1 MMGGKG
7 NWELALGVF
16 FAGFLGAR
24 LLVNLVFLLLFFW
37 FRGVFISFQGRWKTA
52 SSLAFSVS
60 SLAVGYVNV

>member
-24 LLVNLVFLLLFFW
+24 LLVNLFFLLFFW
-37 FRGVFISFQGRWKTA
+37 V
-52 SSLAFSVS
+52 
-60 SLAVGYVNV
+60 